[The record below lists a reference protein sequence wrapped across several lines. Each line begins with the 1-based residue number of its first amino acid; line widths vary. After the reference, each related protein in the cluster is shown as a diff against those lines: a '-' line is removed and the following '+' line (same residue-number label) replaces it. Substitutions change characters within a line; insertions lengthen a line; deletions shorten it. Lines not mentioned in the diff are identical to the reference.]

1 MDSPHHR
8 PVRPLTAGYRTP
20 LFLMLLVT
28 ARCVQAQS
36 SPSAD
41 RNNDP
46 YFTNANFNPSMAI
59 VIVVLISAFF
69 FLGFFSIYIR
79 QCTGASADRNSTRG
93 LAAARSRRQRGLDQ
107 EVLSTFPTLVYSE
120 VKEHKIGKGALECAV
135 CLCEFEDDETL
146 RLLPKCDH
154 VFHPDCIDAW
164 LAAHVTCPVCRTN
177 LVPDPNDPVKENP
190 NPDDLPVPAVP
201 AAVAGAD
208 APPVAEH
215 VISVDQAEGADAQ
228 RDQEQADLERIINI
242 KRAKSRARPVK
253 FPRSHSTGHSLVQPG
268 ENLDRFTLRLPAN
281 VRKEIVAA
289 GAANLQRT
297 RSLLVPAGEGSS
309 RRGFRRGGG
318 EGNSGRFGR
327 PIQLGRSDR
336 WPSFLMRT
344 LSMKMPAW
352 GRRGDQDGSWK
363 GSDGGSMKG
372 GKLTAAVRS
381 PLDCLGGGANVGD
394 GEKSESSTSA
404 LNRV

>member
-1 MDSPHHR
+1 MGSPHHR

-28 ARCVQAQS
+28 ARCVQAQP
-36 SPSAD
+36 SPSSD

-79 QCTGASADRNSTRG
+79 QCTGASADGNSVRG
-93 LAAARSRRQRGLDQ
+93 LAAAARSRRQRGLDQ

-154 VFHPDCIDAW
+154 VFPPTASTPGSPPTSPAPS
-164 LAAHVTCPVCRTN
+164 AAPTSSPTPTTPSKKTLTLTPTISRSPWSPQPLPCRCS
-177 LVPDPNDPVKENP
+177 LVRRARHRGR
-190 NPDDLPVPAVP
+190 PAE
-201 AAVAGAD
+201 D
-208 APPVAEH
+208 
-215 VISVDQAEGADAQ
+215 ADAQ

-297 RSLLVPAGEGSS
+297 RSLLVPVGEGSS
-309 RRGFRRGGG
+309 RRGLEGEGGG
-318 EGNSGRFGR
+318 KGAPAG
-327 PIQLGRSDR
+327 LAGRS
-336 WPSFLMRT
+336 SSAGRT
-344 LSMKMPAW
+344 G
-352 GRRGDQDGSWK
+352 GRR
-363 GSDGGSMKG
+363 
-372 GKLTAAVRS
+372 
-381 PLDCLGGGANVGD
+381 
-394 GEKSESSTSA
+394 SS
-404 LNRV
+404 

>member
-1 MDSPHHR
+1 MGSPHHR

-28 ARCVQAQS
+28 ARCVQAQP
-36 SPSAD
+36 SPSSD

-79 QCTGASADRNSTRG
+79 QCTGASADRNSVRG
-93 LAAARSRRQRGLDQ
+93 LAAAARSRRQRGLDQ
-107 EVLSTFPTLVYSE
+107 EVLSTFPPSSTPRSRSTRSARARSSARSASASSRTTRPSASSPSATTSSTPTASTPGSPPTSPAPSAAPTSSPTPTTPSKKTL
-120 VKEHKIGKGALECAV
+120 
-135 CLCEFEDDETL
+135 TL
-146 RLLPKCDH
+146 TR
-154 VFHPDCIDAW
+154 
-164 LAAHVTCPVCRTN
+164 RS
-177 LVPDPNDPVKENP
+177 PDPV
-190 NPDDLPVPAVP
+190 VP
-201 AAVAGAD
+201 AAAAGAD
-208 APPVAEH
+208 APSSAEH
-215 VISVDQAEGADAQ
+215 VIAVDQAEDADAQ

-297 RSLLVPAGEGSS
+297 RSLLVPVGEGSS
-309 RRGFRRGGG
+309 RRGLRKG
-318 EGNSGRFGR
+318 EGGKGA
-327 PIQLGRSDR
+327 PAGLAGRS
-336 WPSFLMRT
+336 SSAGRT
-344 LSMKMPAW
+344 G
-352 GRRGDQDGSWK
+352 GRR
-363 GSDGGSMKG
+363 
-372 GKLTAAVRS
+372 
-381 PLDCLGGGANVGD
+381 
-394 GEKSESSTSA
+394 SS
-404 LNRV
+404 

>member
-1 MDSPHHR
+1 MGSPHHR

-28 ARCVQAQS
+28 ARCVQAQP
-36 SPSAD
+36 SPSSD

-79 QCTGASADRNSTRG
+79 QCTGASADGNSVRG
-93 LAAARSRRQRGLDQ
+93 LAAAARSRRQRGLDQ

-190 NPDDLPVPAVP
+190 NPNPDDLPIPVVP
-201 AAVAGAD
+201 AAAAAAD
-208 APPVAEH
+208 APSSAEH
-215 VISVDQAEGADAQ
+215 VIAVDQAEDADAQ

-297 RSLLVPAGEGSS
+297 RSLLVPVGEGSS
-309 RRGFRRGGG
+309 RRGLRRGGG
-318 EGNSGRFGR
+318 GGRELRPVWPADPARPVGPVAVVPHEDSVHEDAGVGEEGR
-327 PIQLGRSDR
+327 PGRVVER
-336 WPSFLMRT
+336 I
-344 LSMKMPAW
+344 
-352 GRRGDQDGSWK
+352 GRRLDEGREA
-363 GSDGGSMKG
+363 GGRRQV
-372 GKLTAAVRS
+372 AVGLSRRRS
-381 PLDCLGGGANVGD
+381 
-394 GEKSESSTSA
+394 
-404 LNRV
+404 